1 MDINITKLSDKEIA
15 DICIK
20 YNIIQSNELRNHTR
34 NQVIGE
40 IQKWVQYKKQS
51 YKQRRHSSP
60 NINMNNQV
68 KNINLLKQNTDYELQ
83 VVFMIQY
90 LHRL

>member
-34 NQVIGE
+34 NQVIEE
-40 IQKWVQYKKQS
+40 INKWVQYKNKL
-51 YKQRRHSSP
+51 
-60 NINMNNQV
+60 INSADIHHPILV
-68 KNINLLKQNTDYELQ
+68 
-83 VVFMIQY
+83 
-90 LHRL
+90 